1 MSRMIASFRDSAL
14 ESFYYD
20 GPGRKSRRIPA
31 DLHGAIRR
39 KLDQLNSASELGD
52 LRVPPANRLEALK
65 GDREGSHSIRVNDQW
80 RIVFRWSGDAPH
92 EVELVDYH

>member
-1 MSRMIASFRDSAL
+1 MIASFRDTAL
-14 ESFYYD
+14 ESFYYE

-39 KLDQLNSASELGD
+39 KLDQLNSATDLND

-65 GDREGSHSIRVNDQW
+65 GNRSGTHSIRVNEQW
-80 RIVFRWSGDAPH
+80 RIVFRWSSDAPH